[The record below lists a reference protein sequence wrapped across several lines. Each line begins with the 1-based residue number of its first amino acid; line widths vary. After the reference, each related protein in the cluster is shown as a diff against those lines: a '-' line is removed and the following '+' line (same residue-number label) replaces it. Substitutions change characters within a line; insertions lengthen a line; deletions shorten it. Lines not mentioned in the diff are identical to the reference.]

1 LRNFAVCA
9 SVTPLI
15 DVLPQKQTAG
25 GRAMRKLPLGVQALL
40 LGLFMFHPPSA
51 FAGGV
56 QAMFNVNDPAGAPF
70 PSDRFTVGDAS
81 QNTALRVNLPLPNP
95 STNPDDFADIEAINA
110 LDGFNVQP
118 RISIPFSGAI
128 DPHSVNSKGV
138 FLVNLGSTLPG
149 GPLAG
154 TTVGIN
160 QIVWDPDTDTL
171 HAESNDLLEQHT
183 VYALVVTNG
192 VRDAGGNPVQP
203 SDDFKH
209 FRHDLNF
216 GQTKDAR
223 LKAYRKELLAAL
235 AAIGS
240 RGGIVALSVFTTQSV
255 TSTLERVRDQIESA
269 TPQPATFL
277 LGPQQSR
284 TVFALSQL
292 TGITFSAQ
300 TGTAPTFT
308 SLGVPLAALNAIPG
322 AISTIAFGKFS
333 SPNYEDADQVILQV
347 ASRTGVPMAQGANDV
362 YLNLFLPA
370 TPKPPGGWPV
380 AIFGHGFGDD
390 KNDSPL
396 LVASLM
402 AANGIATVAIN
413 AVGHGFGPL
422 GTLTVSQTVGAPVTF
437 SAGGRGFD
445 QNGDGVIG
453 STEGLSA
460 FPPTNIVGD
469 RDGLRQTAIDLM
481 QLVREIRVGMD
492 VDGDGTPDL
501 DPSRIYYLGQSLGGI
516 YGTIFLAVE
525 PNVLFGVPNV
535 PGGSLLQIARLSP
548 DFRVL
553 VALALAIRTPSLLNE
568 PFPNFN
574 EALPLRDQPPL
585 INMVPG
591 ADAIQQYFDHSDWVG
606 QAGDPVAYAPYLRK
620 APLSGMPGKSVIIQF
635 AKGDQTVPNPTSS
648 ALIRAG
654 ALTDRTTYYRN
665 DLAFAADPSVPKNP
679 HIFLVLLVPDPLI
692 RSIAFA
698 AQQQIAT
705 FFDSG
710 GTVTIDPD
718 SLTGPLFPDLFEGL
732 FEVPIAGPLPE
743 ELNFIP

>member
-1 LRNFAVCA
+1 
-9 SVTPLI
+9 
-15 DVLPQKQTAG
+15 
-25 GRAMRKLPLGVQALL
+25 
-40 LGLFMFHPPSA
+40 
-51 FAGGV
+51 
-56 QAMFNVNDPAGAPF
+56 
-70 PSDRFTVGDAS
+70 
-81 QNTALRVNLPLPNP
+81 
-95 STNPDDFADIEAINA
+95 
-110 LDGFNVQP
+110 
-118 RISIPFSGAI
+118 
-128 DPHSVNSKGV
+128 
-138 FLVNLGSTLPG
+138 
-149 GPLAG
+149 
-154 TTVGIN
+154 
-160 QIVWDPDTDTL
+160 
-171 HAESNDLLEQHT
+171 
-183 VYALVVTNG
+183 
-192 VRDAGGNPVQP
+192 
-203 SDDFKH
+203 
-209 FRHDLNF
+209 
-216 GQTKDAR
+216 
-223 LKAYRKELLAAL
+223 
-235 AAIGS
+235 
-240 RGGIVALSVFTTQSV
+240 
-255 TSTLERVRDQIESA
+255 
-269 TPQPATFL
+269 
-277 LGPQQSR
+277 
-284 TVFALSQL
+284 
-292 TGITFSAQ
+292 
-300 TGTAPTFT
+300 
-308 SLGVPLAALNAIPG
+308 
-322 AISTIAFGKFS
+322 
-333 SPNYEDADQVILQV
+333 
-347 ASRTGVPMAQGANDV
+347 MAQGANDV
-362 YLNLFLPA
+362 YFNLFLPA

-460 FPPTNIVGD
+460 FPLTNIVGD

-585 INMVPG
+585 INTVPG
-591 ADAIQQYFDHSDWVG
+591 ADAIQQYLDHSDWVG
-606 QAGDPVAYAPYLRK
+606 QAGDPVAYAPYLQK

-665 DLAFAADPSVPKNP
+665 DLAFAADSSVPKNP
-679 HIFLVLLVPDPLI
+679 HIFLAASSRSADSQYRLRRPAADRDVLRLGRNRDNRSRQPHGAAVSRLI
-692 RSIAFA
+692 RGSVRGSDSWPA
-698 AQQQIAT
+698 
-705 FFDSG
+705 SG
-710 GTVTIDPD
+710 GVEFYPLGNQREGREQTERSWAGREQGSRPHLPRVGRPCARAGVRRSPVQKLKSIGGVATPRPLVMIVKEET
-718 SLTGPLFPDLFEGL
+718 SLSLKF
-732 FEVPIAGPLPE
+732 
-743 ELNFIP
+743 